1 MDRRGRTGF
10 RGSLP
15 FLLITACVSMQ
26 SACQYPGAPPSAPA
40 AVPPTP
46 AVAPAAQP
54 PAIQLADGTWRV
66 HGTRVPGSRFCGEW
80 LVRLTSTGGQLSG
93 TLSHARNTAI
103 PIQNLELMPDGSFS
117 GTTPASMSG
126 SRRAP
131 PSKVTGQF
139 SRDTVSLTFDSEL
152 CPPRQGT
159 ATRRALGG

>member
-1 MDRRGRTGF
+1 MDRRGLAVF
-10 RGSLP
+10 RNS
-15 FLLITACVSMQ
+15 FLVLVAACVSVQ
-26 SACQYPGAPPSAPA
+26 SACQYPAATPPAPA
-40 AVPPTP
+40 AVSPM
-46 AVAPAAQP
+46 PAADSA

-80 LVRLTSTGGQLSG
+80 RVRLTSTGGQLSG

>member
-1 MDRRGRTGF
+1 MDRRGLAVF
-10 RGSLP
+10 RNS
-15 FLLITACVSMQ
+15 FLVLVAACVSVQ
-26 SACQYPGAPPSAPA
+26 SACQYPAATPPAPA
-40 AVPPTP
+40 AVSPM
-46 AVAPAAQP
+46 PAADSA

-139 SRDTVSLTFDSEL
+139 SRDTVSLTFDSER
-152 CPPRQGT
+152 CPPRHGV
-159 ATRRALGG
+159 ATRRTAGG

>member
-1 MDRRGRTGF
+1 MDRRGLAVF
-10 RGSLP
+10 RNS
-15 FLLITACVSMQ
+15 FLVLVAACVSVQ
-26 SACQYPGAPPSAPA
+26 SACQYPAATPPAPA
-40 AVPPTP
+40 AVSPM
-46 AVAPAAQP
+46 PAADSA

>member
-1 MDRRGRTGF
+1 MDRRGLAVF
-10 RGSLP
+10 RNS
-15 FLLITACVSMQ
+15 FLVLVAACVSVQ
-26 SACQYPGAPPSAPA
+26 SACQYPAATPPAPA
-40 AVPPTP
+40 AVSPM
-46 AVAPAAQP
+46 PAADSA

-117 GTTPASMSG
+117 GSTPASMSG

-131 PSKVTGQF
+131 PAKITGQF
-139 SRDTVSLTFDSEL
+139 SGDTVNLTFDSER
-152 CPPRQGT
+152 CAPRQGT

>member
-1 MDRRGRTGF
+1 MDRKGRTWF
-10 RGSLP
+10 RGS
-15 FLLITACVSMQ
+15 FLLLVIAACVSVQ
-26 SACQYPGAPPSAPA
+26 SACQYPAATPPAPA
-40 AVPPTP
+40 AVSPM
-46 AVAPAAQP
+46 PAADSA

>member
-1 MDRRGRTGF
+1 MDRRGLAVF
-10 RGSLP
+10 RNS
-15 FLLITACVSMQ
+15 FLVLVAACVSVQ
-26 SACQYPGAPPSAPA
+26 SACQYPAATPPAPA
-40 AVPPTP
+40 AVSPMP
-46 AVAPAAQP
+46 AADSAPA
-54 PAIQLADGTWRV
+54 I
-66 HGTRVPGSRFCGEW
+66 PGSRFCGEW

>member
-1 MDRRGRTGF
+1 MDRRGLAVF
-10 RGSLP
+10 RNS
-15 FLLITACVSMQ
+15 FLVLVAACVSVQ
-26 SACQYPGAPPSAPA
+26 SACQFPAATPPAPA
-40 AVPPTP
+40 AVSPM
-46 AVAPAAQP
+46 PAADSA